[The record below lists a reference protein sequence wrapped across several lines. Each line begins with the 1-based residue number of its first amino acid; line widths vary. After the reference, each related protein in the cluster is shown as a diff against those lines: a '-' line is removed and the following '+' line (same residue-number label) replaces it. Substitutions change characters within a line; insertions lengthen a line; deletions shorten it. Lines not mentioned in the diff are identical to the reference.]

1 MKNKFLA
8 YSMAILSLISCE
20 KEFHIKELDN
30 MQGSLV
36 ANAIA
41 YTDSL
46 FSISVTNSYGKE
58 DAPVKIIRALM
69 HDINMTGHGDRSF
82 KTLTYPFYVEN
93 FSFDSLGLASEDY
106 KLYAN
111 PESKVLLSVNGKDE
125 YTFLYNEEKCMY
137 ESNYSPQAGDK
148 LNLSVEGYAD
158 SSHNK
163 PLRITSEVIIPQKP
177 KIEILDIRY
186 EHKRL
191 PGEWNG
197 RDWIKISISDTMAF
211 ITLKLHDL
219 PNEKNFYRLKIRTSS
234 WYYQTGGYIWDWY
247 PPDWDESDDDAVDE
261 DGWFRD
267 GGIWVEPEGP
277 IVQYINDTYRSEDL
291 LFRDDRLTRG
301 YAAWK
306 ERFSNV
312 FDDNL
317 FKDGEYIVE
326 IQTPVLYGTDRKLRV
341 ELQSLSEDYY
351 QFWKSWMVYRIT
363 SDDDF
368 AESIYI
374 HSNVNN
380 GFGIIGAV
388 NSDVHI
394 MDLKIPQQ

>member
-8 YSMAILSLISCE
+8 YLIILLSLISCE
-20 KEFHIKELDN
+20 KEFRIGELDN

-36 ANAIA
+36 INSIA
-41 YTDSL
+41 YKDSL
-46 FSISVTNSYGKE
+46 FSISVSNSYGKE
-58 DAPVKIIRALM
+58 DAPVKILRAFM
-69 HDINMTGHGDRSF
+69 HDINMVTSYRG
-82 KTLTYPFYVEN
+82 KTWTYPFYVDE
-93 FSFDSLGLASEDY
+93 FSFDTLGLASEEY
-106 KLYAN
+106 KLYTN
-111 PESKVLLSVNGKDE
+111 PGAKVLLYVNGKEE
-125 YTFLYNEEKCMY
+125 YSFHYNEEKCMY
-137 ESNYSPQAGDK
+137 ESNYTPQDGDK

-158 SSHNK
+158 STQNE
-163 PLRITSEVIIPQKP
+163 PLLIASEVVIPQKP
-177 KIEILDIRY
+177 KIEILNIRY
-186 EHKRL
+186 EYKRF

-197 RDWIKISISDTMAF
+197 RDWIKMSRSDTMAF
-211 ITLKLHDL
+211 ITLKLHDI
-219 PNEKNFYRLKIRTSS
+219 PKEKNYYRLKVRTCS
-234 WYYQTGGYIWDWY
+234 WYYQYGGFMFDWY
-247 PPDWDESDDDAVDE
+247 PPDWPQSDGFVDE
-261 DGWFRD
+261 NGWFLH
-267 GGIWVEPEGP
+267 GGSWVPPEGP
-277 IVQYINDTYRSEDL
+277 FVQYINDTYRSDDI
-291 LFRDDRLTRG
+291 LFKDDRLTRG

-312 FDDNL
+312 FDDHL

-326 IQTPVLYGTDRKLRV
+326 IQTPLMYGTDRKLRV

-374 HSNVNN
+374 HSNVDN

-388 NSDVHI
+388 NSDVHM